1 MGAHEVGGIDGRVLA
16 LEVREANVEVDLCFR
31 VSVLGF
37 PVSRL

>member
-1 MGAHEVGGIDGRVLA
+1 VGAHEVGGIDGRVLA

-31 VSVLGF
+31 VQVLAF